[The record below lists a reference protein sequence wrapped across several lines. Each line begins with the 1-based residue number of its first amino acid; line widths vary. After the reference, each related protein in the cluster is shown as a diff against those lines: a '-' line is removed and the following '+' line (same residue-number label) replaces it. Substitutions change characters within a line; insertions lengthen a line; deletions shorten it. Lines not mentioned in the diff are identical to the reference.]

1 MLVDQN
7 DLPTLEKR
15 TQNQIEVSKSKC
27 DQFNLGYACCA
38 ISDDQLLL
46 LLLLLL
52 FNAFVWFSIVHH
64 YLYHHQIY
72 FELV

>member
-46 LLLLLL
+46 LLLLL